1 MSRIHRTLPPRGTRI
16 GVAFSGGL
24 DTRCAV
30 AWMSRQG
37 LDVFAYTAD
46 LAQPDE
52 TDVANIPPVATQ
64 HGAKG
69 ARLVSCR
76 DALVHEGIVAVQCGA
91 FHLSTGGKKYF
102 NTTPLGRAVT
112 TTAII
117 RAMREDGVNV
127 FSDGSTHKGNDIQR
141 FFRYGVL
148 VNPSLEIYKPWL
160 DRAFVDAFGGRKEM
174 SEYLGSIGL
183 AYTMSTEKAYSTD
196 ANVLGATHEAK
207 DLERL
212 DRGLRIVDPIMGV
225 AHWRSDVAIEPE
237 ELTVELAR
245 GVPVALNGQRFPST
259 FDCFL
264 AMNAAG
270 GRHGLGMS
278 DQIENRVIE
287 AKSRGCYEA
296 PGMALANI
304 VYERLLSAVHNENT
318 TDLYF
323 SLGRRL
329 GRLLYEG
336 RWFDPEALI
345 IKTILREPLM
355 VALPHDHRLRFTP
368 TVAVRALA
376 SEPFILFPRHAAP
389 GLYDQI
395 GALCRRAG
403 FAPSV
408 AQEAVQM
415 QTIVSLVSAGLGVA
429 IVPESIR
436 NLHREHVLYRALSP
450 GSARTE
456 MAIAYDRRNESKGLE
471 SFVRIV
477 IAMSS
482 C

>member
-1 MSRIHRTLPPRGTRI
+1 MSRIHRTLPPKGTRI

-30 AWMSRQG
+30 AWMARQG
-37 LDVFAYTAD
+37 LDVYAYTAD

-52 TDVANIPPVATQ
+52 TNVTNIPPVATK
-64 HGAKG
+64 HGAKS
-69 ARLVSCR
+69 ARLVDCR
-76 DALVHEGIVAVQCGA
+76 DALVREGMVAVQCGA
-91 FHLSTGGKKYF
+91 FHLSTGGKRYF

-174 SEYLGSIGL
+174 SEFLGSVGL
-183 AYTMSTEKAYSTD
+183 PYTMATEKAYSTD

-212 DRGLRIVDPIMGV
+212 DRGIRIVDPIMGV
-225 AHWRSDVAIEPE
+225 AYWRSNVAVEPE
-237 ELTVELAR
+237 EITVELAR
-245 GVPVALNGQRFPST
+245 GLPVAINGQRFAST

-278 DQIENRVIE
+278 DQIENRVID
-287 AKSRGCYEA
+287 AKSRGVYEA

-336 RWFDPEALI
+336 RWFDPEALML
-345 IKTILREPLM
+345 KEALTRWVAPAVTGSVTLELRRGDDYTILDTKAVRSAYEPEKLSM
-355 VALPHDHRLRFTP
+355 EKTASAFTP
-368 TVAVRALA
+368 EDRVGALEMQSLGVLDNRELLLHFA
-376 SEPFILFPRHAAP
+376 KALGAAP
-389 GLYDQI
+389 
-395 GALCRRAG
+395 
-403 FAPSV
+403 
-408 AQEAVQM
+408 
-415 QTIVSLVSAGLGVA
+415 LGD
-429 IVPESIR
+429 
-436 NLHREHVLYRALSP
+436 LLLSD
-450 GSARTE
+450 G
-456 MAIAYDRRNESKGLE
+456 SKGKDE
-471 SFVRIV
+471 G
-477 IAMSS
+477 
-482 C
+482 